1 MILVWSGVFLIA
13 LKLLA
18 VGPFA
23 ELSWWWVALPF
34 GVAFLWFEVLESAL
48 GFDRRS
54 RQSDEIDE
62 ARRKRIAE
70 RFRPVKDDPDG
81 QRRT

>member
-23 ELSWWWVALPF
+23 DLSWWWLALPF
-34 GVAFLWFEVLESAL
+34 GVAFVWFEVLESAL

-54 RQSDEIDE
+54 RQNDELEE
-62 ARRKRIAE
+62 ARRKRIAD
-70 RFRPVKDDPDG
+70 RFRSVAEDSKD
-81 QRRT
+81 RRRA

>member
-23 ELSWWWVALPF
+23 ELSWWWVGVPF
-34 GVAFLWFEVLESAL
+34 GLAFLWFEVLESAL
-48 GFDRRS
+48 GFDRRT
-54 RQSDEIDE
+54 RQKDELEE
-62 ARRKRIAE
+62 ARRQRIAQ
-70 RFRPVKDDPDG
+70 RFRPTKSDREG
-81 QRRT
+81 ERGA

>member
-34 GVAFLWFEVLESAL
+34 GLAFLWFEVLESAL

-54 RQSDEIDE
+54 RQNDEIDE

-70 RFRPVKDDPDG
+70 RFRPLEDDPKG
-81 QRRT
+81 QRRG

>member
-70 RFRPVKDDPDG
+70 RFRPVKDNPEG
-81 QRRT
+81 QRRG